1 MAVSTA
7 DRDLLIT
14 TFFEVVGEDYQAMG
28 RILARLEIRFP
39 AVTWRARGVVL
50 ARTWQPFIDSG
61 LSIDWWTAEVGRLA
75 DAFKG

>member
-1 MAVSTA
+1 MAVTAA

-14 TFFEVVGEDYQAMG
+14 SLFEVVGEDCQTMG
-28 RILARLEIRFP
+28 RILTRLEIRFP

-50 ARTWQPFIDSG
+50 ARTYQPFIDSG
-61 LSIDWWTAEVGRLA
+61 LSIDWWTAEVARIA